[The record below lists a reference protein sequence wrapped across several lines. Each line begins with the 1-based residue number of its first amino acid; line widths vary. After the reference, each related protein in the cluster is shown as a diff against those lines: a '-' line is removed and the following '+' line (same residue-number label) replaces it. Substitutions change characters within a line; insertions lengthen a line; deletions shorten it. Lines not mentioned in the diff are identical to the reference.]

1 MLNDRSEQ
9 IRTVDESTHTAASNS
24 FKGSV
29 AEVAVKAH
37 SLRILSWLSAWS
49 GVGRLAGSVRRQ
61 EPAAGPEPQQTSR
74 RGEHQLGEGRAG
86 RSHMYNENSSRE
98 AAGGPDRGGE

>member
-9 IRTVDESTHTAASNS
+9 IRTADESTHTAASNS

-37 SLRILSWLSAWS
+37 SLRILSVSMERGRAA
-49 GVGRLAGSVRRQ
+49 GRL
-61 EPAAGPEPQQTSR
+61 GPQT
-74 RGEHQLGEGRAG
+74 GAG
-86 RSHMYNENSSRE
+86 RWTRTPADKQERRAPTRRRTSWSVTHVQ
-98 AAGGPDRGGE
+98 